1 MRQVALRFA
10 MRVSGLAFGLAL
22 AARPVGLAGLP
33 RSRAGPGDDSAKTL
47 EGQPAQCAGEIDRVT
62 GLVIIHS
69 PWAPAEP
76 MVLDATQLGGMADEV
91 LSGPGYA
98 VSDLALQIKSI
109 AGDEADE
116 WERTP
121 SRGPDRATGARTAY
135 PRDRSRR
142 AAGTAFRRG

>member
-1 MRQVALRFA
+1 

-109 AGDEADE
+109 TGDEATSGSVPLK
-116 WERTP
+116 RP
-121 SRGPDRATGARTAY
+121 
-135 PRDRSRR
+135 RSRNSSAHGLLAR
-142 AAGTAFRRG
+142 PKSPCSRDCIPAGLMRCRW